1 MGMLLRGN
9 KERGGE
15 GANNVKRQSLLE
27 IITTGG
33 DVNVKA
39 TKKKKV
45 AAIKR
50 KTKQKKRIYTSA

>member
-15 GANNVKRQSLLE
+15 GANNVKRQSSLE
-27 IITTGG
+27 IITMGG

-39 TKKKKV
+39 TKKKK
-45 AAIKR
+45 
-50 KTKQKKRIYTSA
+50 SGSN

>member
-15 GANNVKRQSLLE
+15 GANNVKRQSSLE
-27 IITTGG
+27 IITMGG

-39 TKKKKV
+39 TKKKKWQQL
-45 AAIKR
+45 KE
-50 KTKQKKRIYTSA
+50 KQNKKKRIYTSA